1 MLLQDRTQVSS
12 VMLPCTID
20 LFQDRW
26 QHHIL
31 LQTLSGCPVNDL
43 AFHGRV
49 LAGPLL
55 LCLEELWIE
64 YAEVVVHGTQ
74 TVNVALRMCYSES
87 DIKGNYTYSW

>member
-1 MLLQDRTQVSS
+1 MLLQDRTQISS
-12 VMLPCTID
+12 VMLPCSIN
-20 LFQDRW
+20 LFEYRR
-26 QHHIL
+26 QHHIF

-74 TVNVALRMCYSES
+74 TVDVALRMCY
-87 DIKGNYTYSW
+87 T